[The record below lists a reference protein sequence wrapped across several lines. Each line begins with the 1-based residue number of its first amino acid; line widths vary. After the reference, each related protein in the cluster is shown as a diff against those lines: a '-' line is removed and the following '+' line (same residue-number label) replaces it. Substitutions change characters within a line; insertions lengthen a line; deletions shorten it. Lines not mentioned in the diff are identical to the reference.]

1 MNGAN
6 CDSKNNF
13 IVKAI
18 VLFSLATIA
27 FYLLTEHGTH
37 LLAYSSYI
45 LFLGFI
51 LLHIFM
57 CRGHSK
63 HGGHGGQEGQRGL
76 GGHGGCCGGYN
87 HGEHK
92 HREADKGIEKGRD

>member
-6 CDSKNNF
+6 CNSKNNF
-13 IVKAI
+13 MVKAI

-27 FYLLTEHGTH
+27 FYLLTEHRAH

-45 LFLGFI
+45 LFFGYI

-57 CRGHSK
+57 CGRHGK
-63 HGGHGGQEGQRGL
+63 HGQEDMGDIAGMVMESIIMGKQRKKIRTL
-76 GGHGGCCGGYN
+76 RN
-87 HGEHK
+87 WK
-92 HREADKGIEKGRD
+92 A